1 MSPGPASQSPHR
13 DPDLVARIRRGDAS
27 AFELLFRTFNAPL
40 CAFAYRYL
48 RSRDGAED
56 AVHDVL
62 ARIWAQRERL
72 DVRGNL
78 RTYLYTAVRNE
89 AVSQLRR
96 QIVERRWRD
105 RASSEPTGAG
115 PGNASNDAAS
125 QVERDEL
132 AAAVRRALDHLPER
146 CRLALTLRLQRQMS
160 YAEVADAMGISV
172 KTVEIYIGRGIA
184 ALRESYESLRPH
196 L

>member
-1 MSPGPASQSPHR
+1 MSPGPASKSPHR

-27 AFELLFRTFNAPL
+27 AFELMFRTFHEPL

-78 RTYLYTAVRNE
+78 RTYLYTALRNE

-105 RASSEPTGAG
+105 RASSEPSDTATR
-115 PGNASNDAAS
+115 NASNNAES

-132 AAAVRRALDHLPER
+132 AAAVQRALDHLPER

-172 KTVEIYIGRGIA
+172 KTVEIYIGRGLA
-184 ALRESYESLRPH
+184 ALRANHESLLPH